1 MGIAGSPDIFQA
13 KMSELMIALEYVRTY
28 LDNLLIITKASLSDH
43 LDKLKKVLTR
53 LREADLKINAD
64 KSKFCAHETEYLGY
78 ILTRDGIQP
87 QTKKIEA
94 ILAIDPPTNV
104 KELRRFLGMVQ
115 YYRDKWMRRSE
126 MLAPLTDLV
135 GECGQTKA
143 TKAKG
148 TKKAPW
154 HWDEIHQQAF
164 NLVKTTIARDAVL
177 AYPDYS
183 EKFEIYTD
191 ASNSQIGSVTTQKN
205 RPLAFFSRKL
215 SDTQNSKAIQHYR
228 KRTSRHC

>member
-28 LDNLLIITKASLSDH
+28 LDDLLIITKASLSDH

-53 LREADLKINAD
+53 LREAGLKVNAD

-115 YYRDKWMRRSE
+115 YYRDMWMRRSE

-164 NLVKTTIARDAVL
+164 DLVKTTIARDVVL

-183 EKFEIYTD
+183 EKFEIYAD
-191 ASNSQIGSVTTQKN
+191 AS
-205 RPLAFFSRKL
+205 
-215 SDTQNSKAIQHYR
+215 
-228 KRTSRHC
+228 